1 MEDYSG
7 GTSRKSCGIAT
18 LDTNM
23 AANIASNS
31 MTRNECTMGAT
42 MERLS
47 TGLRVNFAEDDA
59 AGLTVSSEM
68 TSQIRGLNQAVRNAN
83 DTISMIKVGGGSV
96 KGATS
101 MLQRMQN

>member
-1 MEDYSG
+1 
-7 GTSRKSCGIAT
+7 
-18 LDTNM
+18 M

-68 TSQIRGLNQAVRNAN
+68 TSQIRGLNPAVRNAN
-83 DTISMIKVGGGSV
+83 DTISMIKVGGGFV
-96 KGATS
+96 KGATN